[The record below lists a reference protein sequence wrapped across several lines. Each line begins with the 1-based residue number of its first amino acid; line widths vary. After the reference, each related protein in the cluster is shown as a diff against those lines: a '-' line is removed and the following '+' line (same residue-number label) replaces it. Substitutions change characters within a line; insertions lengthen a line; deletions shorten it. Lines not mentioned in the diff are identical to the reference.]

1 MEKNTI
7 KLSFFKMSSKE
18 IIKKVL
24 SNNLTQSE
32 SASVMQDIFM
42 GKVADQ
48 EIENFNIFIK

>member
-1 MEKNTI
+1 
-7 KLSFFKMSSKE
+7 MSSKE

-48 EIENFNIFIK
+48 EIENFLIFLWAKSLIRKSKIF